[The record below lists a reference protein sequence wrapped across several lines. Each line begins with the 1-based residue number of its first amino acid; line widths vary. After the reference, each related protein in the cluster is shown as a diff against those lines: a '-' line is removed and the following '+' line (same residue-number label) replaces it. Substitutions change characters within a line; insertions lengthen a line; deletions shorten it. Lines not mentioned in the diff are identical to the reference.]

1 MLHKQVGFGIIETVI
16 CDKNRTVCVSQGI
29 GTISVW
35 NTHGKRK
42 GENAMSSKIR
52 IMGLLLAML
61 LLLAA
66 CANKTEQ
73 PTLPEE
79 TAAPEVQMQGRVY
92 PFYYIASGGNSVM
105 KSNAVADIASYADQ
119 KKPER
124 MTDVFSA
131 KKLGRKTVLNLQIPQ
146 LSLTRDMQELTLE
159 LECYRSSVDP
169 RYAFR
174 IWWSDD
180 RGENWTEL
188 TGIGEPEPTGESFHG
203 TYPIVT
209 VTLQNFQNQIPEGVV
224 VTDLKIE
231 PYSGTQGAGVN
242 FRLIRAA
249 IHCRAPREAIEGT
262 WSAEPVEGRLETNGT
277 AGTILEGTVDGEK
290 VTAEGYTA
298 ADTLELT
305 GRLWVVKRQRNTQM
319 SLKVLVPEGETPVVP
334 NAYYSKVS
342 KTWFGPVDVEALKTG
357 KSFVTGDNQK
367 YDIYEIVAHIPREA
381 DMVRRIKW
389 EVTMNGKEL
398 YVLDAEVAF
407 CTERDD
413 APMIQKM
420 IDDAKAAGQTE
431 IVIPKVNPATG
442 KPGYNIGTTVW
453 LSSDTTVILDGCY
466 MRFMDD
472 VMCNMFAS
480 RNAWS
485 TPDDPELMAG
495 YRNIRI
501 LGKNGATFD
510 GGNSN
515 GKTEKT
521 VQNGERMLWNCF
533 VLMRNVDGFEVSGI
547 KAKNSRY
554 WCFTFLYGRNGSI
567 HDIEFDCH
575 NEKPNQDGIDLRQ
588 GCHNIDIYNLTGITG
603 DDTVALTAIGRND
616 AWHTVNGITDID
628 IHDVTIRNVRA
639 GCSGGHGV
647 IRLLA
652 QDGKRVYNVTMS
664 DLYDGALEGNGKACY
679 GFIRIGDVRYF
690 ADTPQAYG
698 DITGITIENVT
709 SGATAAIYVNN
720 ENITSEHITWTNV
733 VAEKGVL
740 LKTQDDDR
748 FYGRNG

>member
-1 MLHKQVGFGIIETVI
+1 M
-16 CDKNRTVCVSQGI
+16 
-29 GTISVW
+29 IS
-35 NTHGKRK
+35 KLR
-42 GENAMSSKIR
+42 MI
-52 IMGLLLAML
+52 GLLLVL
-61 LLLAA
+61 LLLTS
-66 CANKTEQ
+66 CADPAVQ
-73 PTLPEE
+73 PTIPEE
-79 TAAPEVQMQGRVY
+79 TGSPEAVMPGRVY
-92 PFYYIASGGNSVM
+92 PLYYWACDGSTVFQSNTTKVLLYNDPKDPTHMANVFASQPLG
-105 KSNAVADIASYADQ
+105 
-119 KKPER
+119 KKE
-124 MTDVFSA
+124 
-131 KKLGRKTVLNLQIPQ
+131 VLYLQ
-146 LSLTRDMQELTLE
+146 LSRQSLSRDMPELTLE
-159 LECYRSSVDP
+159 LDCYRNGIDP
-169 RYAFR
+169 NYAFR
-174 IWWSDD
+174 FWWSADE
-180 RGENWTEL
+180 GESWTEI
-188 TGIGEPEPTGESFHG
+188 TDVGEPEPTGRTFLG
-203 TYPIVT
+203 IYPVVT
-209 VTLQNFQNQIPEGVV
+209 VTIRNLQDQIPEGVT
-224 VTDLKIE
+224 VTDLKFT
-231 PYSGTQGAGVN
+231 PYSNDVGKHCD
-242 FRLIRAA
+242 FRLLRAA
-249 IHCRAPREAIEGT
+249 IHCRAPQEAIPGIWKT
-262 WSAEPVEGRLETNGT
+262 EPVEGRMETNSTGT
-277 AGTILEGTVDGEK
+277 VSLKGTVDGET
-290 VTAEGYTA
+290 VTAQGYQA
-298 ADTLELT
+298 ADTLQLS
-305 GRLWVVKRQRNTQM
+305 GRLWVTEKQKSTRVMLR
-319 SLKVLVPEGETPVVP
+319 VLTPAGEEPVVP
-334 NAYYSKVS
+334 TVFYA
-342 KTWFGPVDVEALKTG
+342 KTTDDWLGPLDVEAVKTG
-357 KSFVTGDNQK
+357 KIFVAEDNTK
-367 YDIYEIVAHIPREA
+367 YDIYEITAPVPQEKEV
-381 DMVRRIKW
+381 VRRMKW
-389 EVTMNGKEL
+389 EVAMNGKEL

-420 IDDAKAAGQTE
+420 IDDAKAAGQNE
-431 IVIPKVNPATG
+431 IVIPAVNPATG
-442 KPGYNIGTTVW
+442 TPGYNIGTTIW

-495 YRNIRI
+495 YQNIRI
-501 LGKNGATFD
+501 LGQNGATFD

-521 VQNGERMLWNCF
+521 VKNGERMLWNCF

-547 KAKNSRY
+547 KAVSSRY

-567 HDIEFDCH
+567 HDIEFDCR

-639 GCSGGHGV
+639 GCSGGHGI

-652 QDGKRVYNVTMS
+652 QDGKKVYNVEMT
-664 DLYDGALEGNGKACY
+664 DLYDGALDGNGKACY
-679 GFIRIGDVRYF
+679 GMIRIGDVRYF

-740 LKTQDDDR
+740 LKTQDDNR